1 MTPGAGDAASR
12 SAPTDPRDIRR
23 AAVPADPVYT
33 PMSSASSPPTSAVA
47 RPALTVV
54 LACLGVFASYVPIGG
69 VAVSLP
75 TIARGLHASTSD
87 LQWISDIFILPMA
100 ALSLTFGLIGDL
112 YGRKKA
118 FPAGLALL
126 AIGSAT
132 NLTAHSVTQVWVG
145 QALSGAGGA
154 ALLTSSLALISHAY
168 PDFRARAKAI
178 SAWAASLG
186 LGLSLGP
193 LLSGIILEHASW
205 RWIFA
210 PIVLVCLIGVLVAAI
225 LLEDSRSPHGRAIDV
240 PGQIAAIIAI
250 TGLIYGVIEGGTIG
264 WTDGPVLAAFALA
277 VLGLAAFIVIEHRSA
292 TPMWSLRLFSSRAF
306 TGAGVVTMLTMF
318 GLVGIVFSR
327 SLFFGNVQR
336 PSALEIAYRFL
347 LINGL
352 TVLIGPIVGRLMGRI
367 ASGALLTA
375 GLVITGIGM
384 LTLNTLEPD
393 TGFAALVGPL
403 AVIGVGFAF
412 VMTPITSVA
421 VTSVPHHLAGMASA
435 DNNTLR
441 QLGGALGPAV
451 LGAVLTSRIVVVLPD
466 HLAGSG
472 LSATDRDH
480 VDAAVSADGVSAAG
494 HLGLAPEA
502 TEKALSAVGESFA
515 DALHLCMTIAGVGM
529 FVAAAITVLM
539 IGVRRSKHAGG
550 VTARHVP
557 APATAATTTA
567 TLSTS
572 TSA

>member
-1 MTPGAGDAASR
+1 MSTTPQPAGPSAAS
-12 SAPTDPRDIRR
+12 SAAPS
-23 AAVPADPVYT
+23 A
-33 PMSSASSPPTSAVA
+33 ASSPPTSAVA

-100 ALSLTFGLIGDL
+100 ALILTFGLIGDL

-118 FPAGLALL
+118 FLAGLALL

-132 NLTAHSVTQVWVG
+132 NLTAHSVAQVWVG

-186 LGLSLGP
+186 LGMSLGP

-210 PIVLVCLIGVLVAAI
+210 PIVLVCLIGVVVAAI

-292 TPMWSLRLFSSRAF
+292 TPMLSLRLFSSRAF

-318 GLVGIVFSR
+318 GLVGIVFSL

-336 PSALEIAYRFL
+336 LSALEIAYRFL

-352 TVLIGPIVGRLMGRI
+352 TVVIGPIVGRLMGRI

-421 VTSVPHHLAGMASA
+421 VSSVPHHLAGMASA
-435 DNNTLR
+435 GNNTLR

-451 LGAVLTSRIVVVLPD
+451 LGVVLTSRIVAVLPD

-472 LSATDRDH
+472 LSAADRDH

-502 TEKALSAVGESFA
+502 TGKALSAVGESFT

-529 FVAAAITVLM
+529 FVAAAVTVLM
-539 IGVRRSKHAGG
+539 IGVRRPKHPGG
-550 VTARHVP
+550 ATARHVP
-557 APATAATTTA
+557 APATATTA

>member
-1 MTPGAGDAASR
+1 MPTTPR
-12 SAPTDPRDIRR
+12 STA
-23 AAVPADPVYT
+23 
-33 PMSSASSPPTSAVA
+33 SSAAHSPPTSTVA

-75 TIARGLHASTSD
+75 TIQRGLDASTSD

-100 ALSLTFGLIGDL
+100 ALILTFGLIGDL

-118 FPAGLALL
+118 FLAGLVLL
-126 AIGSAT
+126 GAGSAT
-132 NLTAHSVTQVWVG
+132 NLTAHGVTQVWVG

-186 LGLSLGP
+186 LGMSLGP
-193 LLSGIILEHASW
+193 LLSGAILEQTSW

-210 PIVLVCLIGVLVAAI
+210 PIVVVCLVGVAVAAV

-240 PGQIAAIIAI
+240 PGQIAGIIAI
-250 TGLIYGVIEGGTIG
+250 TGLIYGVIEGGTTG
-264 WTDGPVLAAFALA
+264 WTDGPVLVAFALA
-277 VLGLAAFIVIEHRSA
+277 ILGLAAFIVIEHRSA
-292 TPMWSLRLFSSRAF
+292 TPMLSLKLFSSRTF
-306 TGAGVVTMLTMF
+306 TGAGVVTMITMF
-318 GLVGIVFSR
+318 GLVGIVFSL
-327 SLFFGNVQR
+327 SLFFGNVQHL
-336 PSALEIAYRFL
+336 SALDIAYRFL

-352 TVLIGPIVGRLMGRI
+352 TVVIGPIVGRLMGRI
-367 ASGALLTA
+367 PSGALLTV
-375 GLVITGIGM
+375 GLVVTGIGM

-403 AVIGVGFAF
+403 VIIGVGFAF

-421 VTSVPHHLAGMASA
+421 VSSVPHHLAGMAGA
-435 DNNTLR
+435 GNNTLR

-451 LGAVLTSRIVVVLPD
+451 LGAVLTNRIAAALPD
-466 HLAGSG
+466 NLTTSG
-472 LSATDRDH
+472 LAPADREH
-480 VDAAVSADGVSAAG
+480 VTSAVSDEGLSAAG

-502 TEKALSAVGESFA
+502 TGRALSAVGDSFA
-515 DALHLCMTIAGVGM
+515 DALHLCMTIAGLGM
-529 FVAAAITVLM
+529 FVAAGVTVVM
-539 IGVRRSKHAGG
+539 IGVRRPKTPAG
-550 VTARHVP
+550 
-557 APATAATTTA
+557 APAARIPAQPPA
-567 TLSTS
+567 SAPLADSTR
-572 TSA
+572 A